1 MSSSRT
7 LRLAV
12 ALLALTVIVYWPVKQ
27 AGFIWDDDDHV
38 TENPAMTS
46 PDGFVKI
53 WSSLSVSRYYPLTL
67 TTFWVQRRLW
77 GLNPLPYHAVNVL
90 LHGLNAILIYLA
102 LRRLQV
108 RPAWIAA
115 AIWAIHP
122 VNVESVAW
130 ITELKNVQSG
140 AFFFLA
146 LLSFLKSEQTGSRGW
161 YICSIGCAVAAVLS
175 KSSTV
180 ILPLV
185 LLLSAWWQR
194 RRITR
199 RDWLRVAP
207 FFLIALPMALLT
219 IAEQQGRV
227 QSQSAWALSLIDRF
241 CIAGRSLWFYMG
253 KLLWPPNLSFI
264 YPRWSVL
271 GKSPISW
278 LAWLGI
284 VAVTALGRR
293 YRQKSWARAELFGFA
308 FFAVALLPVLGLFN
322 IFFFRYSFVAD
333 HFQYLAS
340 IGVIALACATVANV
354 VPAPNLRFIIAATAL
369 VSLGFLSRQHL
380 LIFADEEALW
390 RDTVTRNPRAVI
402 AQNNLGLVLYGQL
415 QYRHAIECFDRALQ
429 VDPDSAEAHYNLG
442 LVLTEI
448 GHYDEA
454 AIQMRYAVQV
464 APHFA
469 KAENGLGFALLQ
481 LGQSGEAVVHFR
493 RALEFNPDYVDA
505 HNNFGKILLNT
516 GQPAEA
522 ESQFRLAMRISPA
535 DFFAHENLGVVLFQ
549 QHHLDEA
556 AAEFREAAQL
566 KPDDPEP
573 HKNLADVLAVQQRLP
588 EARQERALAASSAE
602 HLGEIHYRIAT
613 ALQGDNDPDGAIK
626 HFRKSITFR
635 PNSADTYLAL
645 ATVLVEQNRISEAVA
660 ALRQGT
666 GAVPDDLRVRN
677 ELVRLLTLTPNTNFS
692 PTATTL
698 WKTATPSPAPG
709 K

>member
-7 LRLAV
+7 LGLAV

-38 TENPAMTS
+38 TANPAMTS
-46 PDGFVKI
+46 PDGLVKI

-67 TTFWVQRRLW
+67 TTFWAQRQLW

-90 LHGLNAILIYLA
+90 LHGMNAILIYFA

-108 RPAWIAA
+108 RPAWVAA

-140 AFFFLA
+140 IFFFLA
-146 LLSFLKSEQTGSRGW
+146 LLSFLQSEQTGSRGW
-161 YICSIGCAVAAVLS
+161 YACSIGCAVAAVLS

-180 ILPLV
+180 VLPFV
-185 LLLSAWWQR
+185 LLLCAWWER
-194 RRITR
+194 RQITR
-199 RDWLRVAP
+199 RDWLRIAP

-219 IAEQQGRV
+219 IVEQQGRV
-227 QSQSAWALSLIDRF
+227 QSQPAWALGLMDRF
-241 CIAGRSLWFYMG
+241 GIAGRSLWFYAG

-264 YPRWSVL
+264 YPRWSVS

-284 VAVTALGRR
+284 AAGVALGWR
-293 YRQKSWARAELFGFA
+293 YRQKPWARAGLFGFA
-308 FFAVALLPVLGLFN
+308 YFVVALLPVLGLFN

-340 IGVIALACATVANV
+340 IGVIALACATVASV
-354 VPAPNLRFIIAATAL
+354 VPPSHLRLIIATAVL
-369 VSLGFLSRQHL
+369 VSLGVLSRQHL
-380 LIFADEEALW
+380 GVFANEEALW
-390 RDTVTRNPRAVI
+390 RDTVTRNPQAVI

-429 VDPDSAEAHYNLG
+429 ADPDFPEAHYNLG

-448 GHYDEA
+448 GHYEEA
-454 AIQMRYAVQV
+454 ATQMRYALQV
-464 APHFA
+464 APPFA

-481 LGQSGEAVVHFR
+481 LGQPGEAAGHFR
-493 RALEFNPDYVDA
+493 RALELNPDYVDA
-505 HNNFGKILLNT
+505 HDNLGKILL
-516 GQPAEA
+516 GMEQPTEAEA
-522 ESQFRLAMRISPA
+522 QFRQAMRISPV
-535 DFFAHENLGVVLFQ
+535 DFTAHENLGVVLLQ

-556 AAEFREAAQL
+556 AAEFREAAQF

-573 HKNLADVLAVQQRLP
+573 HKNLADVLAAQQKLS

-613 ALQGDNDPDGAIK
+613 ALQGDDDPDGAIK

-635 PNSADTYLAL
+635 SNAAETYLAL
-645 ATVLVEQNRISEAVA
+645 AKVLAEQHRFAEAVVT
-660 ALRQGT
+660 LRQGT
-666 GAVPDDLRVRN
+666 EAVPDDLRLRN
-677 ELVRLLTLTPNTNFS
+677 ELGRLLALS
-692 PTATTL
+692 H
-698 WKTATPSPAPG
+698 
-709 K
+709 